1 MFVCLF
7 YTHPHLK
14 TKLIKFIMTQLQ
26 GNYSELKDNN
36 GINLRYY
43 SFEHENLVYTSIK
56 IFQENFLIG
65 SGVKSFQL
73 ACFDLKKDKLKQIDK
88 NKRQN
93 KLVCS
98 THPHS
103 TYFQILSDIGFFG
116 FIFALYILYYI
127 ISIFS
132 KFAFKIYKNDKIN
145 ISYYFLNVGI
155 LVSIFP
161 LIPSGNIFN
170 NWISLIL
177 FYLLGFWL
185 YLKKTQH
192 FKEDVYKHAK

>member
-1 MFVCLF
+1 MS
-7 YTHPHLK
+7 
-14 TKLIKFIMTQLQ
+14 QLQ
-26 GNYSELKDNN
+26 GNYSDLKDNN

-43 SFEHENLVYTSIK
+43 SYEHENLVYTSIK

-185 YLKKTQH
+185 YLKKH
-192 FKEDVYKHAK
+192 NVLKKMFISRPNKIKK

>member
-1 MFVCLF
+1 MDQ
-7 YTHPHLK
+7 
-14 TKLIKFIMTQLQ
+14 IQ
-26 GNYSELKDNN
+26 GNYSDLKDKN

-43 SFEHENLVYTSIK
+43 SYEHENLVYTSIK

-132 KFAFKIYKNDKIN
+132 KFAFKIYKNDKIS
-145 ISYYFLNVGI
+145 ISYYFINVGV

-185 YLKKTQH
+185 YLKKTQC
-192 FKEDVYKHAK
+192 FKEDIYKHSK